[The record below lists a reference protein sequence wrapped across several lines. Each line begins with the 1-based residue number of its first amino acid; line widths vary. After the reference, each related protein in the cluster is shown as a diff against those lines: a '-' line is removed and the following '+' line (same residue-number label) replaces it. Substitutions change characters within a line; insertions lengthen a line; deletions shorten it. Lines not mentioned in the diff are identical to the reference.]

1 MSRYIYN
8 EIFVDIWYHI
18 LTLHR
23 DNTVARKVY
32 VVNMDTQLQ
41 LLN

>member
-1 MSRYIYN
+1 M
-8 EIFVDIWYHI
+8 WCHI

-23 DNTVARKVY
+23 DNIVTRKVY

>member
-1 MSRYIYN
+1 MSRYN
-8 EIFVDIWYHI
+8 DSKIFLDIWCHI
-18 LTLHR
+18 LTLHT
-23 DNTVARKVY
+23 DDIVTRKVY